1 MAAAAGVAGAH
12 TQLQEASPAPAEEVG
27 GTVDQVRLDFLDP
40 LLEAPNVVV
49 TGPDGAVVDGAA
61 PAELVADDVAVAAFD
76 PLEER
81 GRYTVTYDYA
91 SLDGAPQQGAH
102 TFTFTGS
109 GGGGI
114 ELRPALAVL
123 VAAALV
129 ALAARSALAR

>member
-1 MAAAAGVAGAH
+1 VALGGLAAAH
-12 TQLQEASPAPAEEVG
+12 TQLQEASPSPAQEVG

-40 LLEAPNVVV
+40 LLEAPDVVV

-76 PLEER
+76 PLEEP
-81 GRYTVTYDYA
+81 GRYTVSYDYA
-91 SLDGAPQQGAH
+91 SVDGAPQQGAH

-109 GGGGI
+109 GSGGI

-123 VAAALV
+123 VGLTLG